1 MIPTRPAWLALLVLA
16 LAAAGCGE
24 QLDINAQTKPQ
35 PIPSSSDETGSPP
48 AQPVASAEAAAK
60 PVAPADT
67 SPEPAPSSAA
77 TPGPLEASAAPKGS
91 ASEGG
96 VTLEKVKY
104 DELLKRIAA
113 NPTKA
118 KYTMVD
124 AWATWCGPCK
134 ANFPHVVQMHEK
146 YGDKGLAVA
155 SLSLDDPTDAK
166 AYDEARKFLGEQK
179 ATFANYLLDEET
191 NAAFDKLNVNGIPAV
206 FLFGPDGKEVKR
218 FTGDDPNNQFTY
230 DDVEKTIAG
239 LLDAK

>member
-1 MIPTRPAWLALLVLA
+1 MLPTRPAWLALLVLA
-16 LAAAGCGE
+16 LAASGCGE
-24 QLDINAQTKPQ
+24 QVDDNAQTKPQ
-35 PIPSSSDETGSPP
+35 PVPSSSDETGSPP
-48 AQPVASAEAAAK
+48 AQPASSTSSAEK
-60 PVAPADT
+60 PAAPADA
-67 SPEPAPSSAA
+67 SPEPAPSSGAEPKA
-77 TPGPLEASAAPKGS
+77 PGASSSAGS
-91 ASEGG
+91 TAEEG

-104 DELLKRIAA
+104 DELLRRLAA

-134 ANFPHVVQMHEK
+134 ENFPHVVEMHEK

-166 AYDEARKFLGEQK
+166 AYDEARKFLVEKK
-179 ATFANYLLDEET
+179 ATFSNYLLDEET

-206 FLFGPDGKEVKR
+206 FLFGPDGKEIKR

-230 DDVEKTIAG
+230 DQVEKTVAG
-239 LLDAK
+239 LLEAK

>member
-16 LAAAGCGE
+16 LAASGCGE
-24 QLDINAQTKPQ
+24 QADDNAQTKPQ
-35 PIPSSSDETGSPP
+35 PIPSASDETGSPP
-48 AQPVASAEAAAK
+48 AQPASSTATAEK
-60 PVAPADT
+60 PAAPADT

-77 TPGPLEASAAPKGS
+77 ASQPTGSPASAGS
-91 ASEGG
+91 AAEGG

-104 DELLKRIAA
+104 DEMLRRIAA

-134 ANFPHVVQMHEK
+134 ENFPHVVQMHEK

-155 SLSLDDPTDAK
+155 SLSLDDPADAK
-166 AYDEARKFLGEQK
+166 AYDEARKFLAEQK
-179 ATFANYLLDEET
+179 ATFPNYLLDEET

-206 FLFGPDGKEVKR
+206 FLFGPDGKEIKR

-230 DDVEKTIAG
+230 DEVEKTVAG
-239 LLDAK
+239 LLGAK